1 MGSKS
6 NEITVRKMTNHVLLR
21 KVYIPDLTPVNL
33 IFNVKTRKK
42 VFNSQSC
49 CCCCDAYLSSCH
61 RTASN
66 ANLLDDPHTFHC
78 IDYFVIGGIRTCLGV
93 SYDSVNV
100 PVDFFEYLF
109 SEFAAFSKPPS
120 RDNHR
125 KASYPR
131 TQQYDQ
137 DAG

>member
-1 MGSKS
+1 
-6 NEITVRKMTNHVLLR
+6 MTNHVLLR
-21 KVYIPDLTPVNL
+21 KVDTPDLTPVNL

-93 SYDSVNV
+93 SYDSINV
-100 PVDFFEYLF
+100 SVDFFEYLF
-109 SEFAAFSKPPS
+109 SEFAACSKPPS

-125 KASYPR
+125 KASYLR